1 MKIFES
7 MKLYYALLVGIFSI
21 SLLIPAFGHGTG
33 IESSPFVNVNDRDV
47 RVTVEHLTLDDNE
60 SNAKFFQI
68 HAYDR
73 INNEIIENTN
83 FDIKLFNDDQ
93 VLTNDSFFEEDGIL
107 VLGVATTETGI
118 FTFNIIINA
127 EDQFGAITDLESVNE
142 VSITEVTRH
151 LQTIEEYPVEF
162 RVKSYYD
169 NIERFVYNENN
180 HTAKIIIPFDW
191 KEQNISHT
199 GVVHAEIMFPQ
210 SFVDFLAPNYFG
222 TANGIEL
229 FKSSIFI
236 DDYSE
241 EENRIVHFV
250 LLKDHLRYIKT
261 QMKSMDSELPNVLE
275 LVLNRGEEI
284 KFPISAL
291 TISEE
296 YQVDLSWDPK
306 EIRPGIETKFI
317 YTFRDTYDLA
327 PIRDSDYTLTLLQ
340 NNKEIFSRTAYA
352 KIGADFTDYTF
363 SEQETGVTIARF
375 SNISGSG
382 QETEFAFIVLEAE
395 KSDLVSIPVWIKDHA
410 KWWAEGVFDDNTYA
424 DGIEYMV
431 NVGIIVIPVTQS
443 GVENQ
448 DAVIPEW
455 VKNTAGWWAND
466 EIPDSAYVNAIQYLI
481 KEGIIT
487 IA

>member
-1 MKIFES
+1 MKIHF
-7 MKLYYALLVGIFSI
+7 ALLVGIISI

-33 IESSPFVNVNDRDV
+33 IESSPYVKVGDRDI
-47 RVTVEHLTLDDNE
+47 RVTVEQLALDNI
-60 SNAKFFQI
+60 SAKKFFQI
-68 HAYDR
+68 YAYDR
-73 INNEIIENTN
+73 TNKITIENIN
-83 FDIKLFNDDQ
+83 FDIEIFKEDQ
-93 VLTNDSFFEEDGIL
+93 LLLSDSYFEQEGLL
-107 VLGVATTETGI
+107 VVDLDIDESGI
-118 FTFNIIINA
+118 FTFNTKINSEDEFGIIDNLEFENQISVT
-127 EDQFGAITDLESVNE
+127 EITNH
-142 VSITEVTRH
+142 I
-151 LQTIEEYPVEF
+151 QTIEQIPVEF

-169 NIERFVYNENN
+169 SIARFVYNQTDQ
-180 HTAKIIIPFDW
+180 TAKIIIPFDW

-199 GVVHAEIMFPQ
+199 SVVHTEIMFPKD
-210 SFVDFLAPNYFG
+210 FVSFLAPNYFG

-241 EENRIVHFV
+241 EESRIVHFV
-250 LLKDHLRYIKT
+250 LLKDQLRYIKT
-261 QMKSMDSELPNVLE
+261 QMTNIDTELPDTLE
-275 LVLNRGEEI
+275 LILRQGDEI
-284 KFPISAL
+284 KFPVIAFTL
-291 TISEE
+291 SEE

-306 EIRPGIETKFI
+306 EIRPGVETKFI
-317 YTFRDTYDLA
+317 YTFRDTSDLA

-340 NNKEIFSRTAYA
+340 NNKEIFSRSAHA

-363 SEQETGVTIARF
+363 SEQETGVTVARF

-382 QETEFAFIVLEAE
+382 QETEFAFIVLEEE
-395 KSDLVSIPVWIKDHA
+395 KSNVVSIPAWIKDHA

-424 DGIEYMV
+424 DGIEYMI

-487 IA
+487 IT

>member
-1 MKIFES
+1 

-93 VLTNDSFFEEDGIL
+93 VLTDDSFFEEDGIL

-296 YQVDLSWDPK
+296 YQVDYLGIQRKYDP
-306 EIRPGIETKFI
+306 
-317 YTFRDTYDLA
+317 A
-327 PIRDSDYTLTLLQ
+327 
-340 NNKEIFSRTAYA
+340 
-352 KIGADFTDYTF
+352 
-363 SEQETGVTIARF
+363 
-375 SNISGSG
+375 
-382 QETEFAFIVLEAE
+382 
-395 KSDLVSIPVWIKDHA
+395 
-410 KWWAEGVFDDNTYA
+410 
-424 DGIEYMV
+424 
-431 NVGIIVIPVTQS
+431 
-443 GVENQ
+443 
-448 DAVIPEW
+448 
-455 VKNTAGWWAND
+455 
-466 EIPDSAYVNAIQYLI
+466 
-481 KEGIIT
+481 
-487 IA
+487 

>member
-1 MKIFES
+1 MKIH
-7 MKLYYALLVGIFSI
+7 YALLVGIISI

-33 IESSPFVNVNDRDV
+33 IESSPYVKVGDRDV
-47 RVTVEHLTLDDNE
+47 RVTVEQLALDNI
-60 SNAKFFQI
+60 SAKTFFQI
-68 HAYDR
+68 YAYDR
-73 INNEIIENTN
+73 TNKITIENIN
-83 FDIKLFNDDQ
+83 FDIEIFKEDQ
-93 VLTNDSFFEEDGIL
+93 LLLSDSYFEQEGLL
-107 VLGVATTETGI
+107 VVDLDIDESGI
-118 FTFNIIINA
+118 FTFNTKINSEDEFGIIDNLEFENQISVT
-127 EDQFGAITDLESVNE
+127 EITNH
-142 VSITEVTRH
+142 I
-151 LQTIEEYPVEF
+151 QTIEQIPVEF

-169 NIERFVYNENN
+169 SIARFVYNQTDQ
-180 HTAKIIIPFDW
+180 TAKIIIPFDW

-199 GVVHAEIMFPQ
+199 SVVHTEIMFPKD
-210 SFVDFLAPNYFG
+210 FVSFLAPNYFG

-241 EENRIVHFV
+241 EESRIVHFV
-250 LLKDHLRYIKT
+250 LLKDQLRYIKT
-261 QMKSMDSELPNVLE
+261 QMTNIDTELPDTLE
-275 LVLNRGEEI
+275 LILRQGDEI
-284 KFPISAL
+284 KFPVIAFTL
-291 TISEE
+291 SEE

-306 EIRPGIETKFI
+306 EIRPGVETKFI
-317 YTFRDTYDLA
+317 YTFRDTSDLA
-327 PIRDSDYTLTLLQ
+327 PIRNSDYTLTLLQ
-340 NNKEIFSRTAYA
+340 NNKEIFSRSAHA

-363 SEQETGVTIARF
+363 SEQETGVTVARF

-382 QETEFAFIVLEAE
+382 QETEFAFIVLEEE
-395 KSDLVSIPVWIKDHA
+395 KSNVVSIPAWIKDHA

-424 DGIEYMV
+424 DGIEYMI

-448 DAVIPEW
+448 DAIIPEW

-487 IA
+487 IT

>member
-1 MKIFES
+1 MKIH
-7 MKLYYALLVGIFSI
+7 YALLVGIISI

-33 IESSPFVNVNDRDV
+33 IESSPYVKVGDRDV
-47 RVTVEHLTLDDNE
+47 RVTVEQLALDNI
-60 SNAKFFQI
+60 SAKKFFQI
-68 HAYDR
+68 YAYDR
-73 INNEIIENTN
+73 TNKITIENIN
-83 FDIKLFNDDQ
+83 FDIEIFKEDQ
-93 VLTNDSFFEEDGIL
+93 LLLSDSYFEQEGLL
-107 VLGVATTETGI
+107 VVDLDIDESGI
-118 FTFNIIINA
+118 FTFNTKINSEDEFGIIDNLEFENQISVT
-127 EDQFGAITDLESVNE
+127 EITNH
-142 VSITEVTRH
+142 I
-151 LQTIEEYPVEF
+151 QTIEQIPVEF

-169 NIERFVYNENN
+169 SIARFVYNQTDQ
-180 HTAKIIIPFDW
+180 TAKIIIPFDW

-199 GVVHAEIMFPQ
+199 SVVHTEIMFPKD
-210 SFVDFLAPNYFG
+210 FVSFLAPNYFG

-241 EENRIVHFV
+241 EESRIVHFV
-250 LLKDHLRYIKT
+250 LLKDQLRYIKT
-261 QMKSMDSELPNVLE
+261 QMTNIDTELPDTLE
-275 LVLNRGEEI
+275 LILRQGDEI
-284 KFPISAL
+284 KFPVIAFTL
-291 TISEE
+291 SEE

-306 EIRPGIETKFI
+306 EIRPGVETKFI
-317 YTFRDTYDLA
+317 YTFRDTSDLA
-327 PIRDSDYTLTLLQ
+327 PIRNSDYTLTLLQ
-340 NNKEIFSRTAYA
+340 NNKEIFSRSAHA

-363 SEQETGVTIARF
+363 SEQETGVTVARF

-382 QETEFAFIVLEAE
+382 QETEFAFIVLEEE
-395 KSDLVSIPVWIKDHA
+395 KSNVVSIPAWIKDHA

-424 DGIEYMV
+424 DGIEYMI

-448 DAVIPEW
+448 DAIIPEW

-487 IA
+487 IT

>member
-1 MKIFES
+1 MKIHF
-7 MKLYYALLVGIFSI
+7 ALLVGIISI

-33 IESSPFVNVNDRDV
+33 IESSPYVKVGDRDI
-47 RVTVEHLTLDDNE
+47 RVTVEQLALDNI
-60 SNAKFFQI
+60 SAKKFFQI
-68 HAYDR
+68 YAYDR
-73 INNEIIENTN
+73 TNKITIENIN
-83 FDIKLFNDDQ
+83 FDIEIFKEDQ
-93 VLTNDSFFEEDGIL
+93 LLLSDSYFEQEGLL
-107 VLGVATTETGI
+107 VVDLDIDESGI
-118 FTFNIIINA
+118 FTFNTKINSEDEFGIIDNLEFENQISVT
-127 EDQFGAITDLESVNE
+127 EITNH
-142 VSITEVTRH
+142 I
-151 LQTIEEYPVEF
+151 QTIEQIPVEF

-169 NIERFVYNENN
+169 SIARFVYNQTDQ
-180 HTAKIIIPFDW
+180 TAKIIIPFDW

-199 GVVHAEIMFPQ
+199 SVVHTEIMFPKD
-210 SFVDFLAPNYFG
+210 FVSFLAPNYFG

-241 EENRIVHFV
+241 EESRIVHFV
-250 LLKDHLRYIKT
+250 LLKDQLRYIKT
-261 QMKSMDSELPNVLE
+261 QMTNIDTELPDTLE
-275 LVLNRGEEI
+275 LILRQGDEI
-284 KFPISAL
+284 KFPVIAFTL
-291 TISEE
+291 SEE

-306 EIRPGIETKFI
+306 EIRPGVETKFI
-317 YTFRDTYDLA
+317 YTFRDTSDLA

-340 NNKEIFSRTAYA
+340 NNKEIFSRSAHA

-363 SEQETGVTIARF
+363 SEQETGVTVARF

-382 QETEFAFIVLEAE
+382 QETEFAFIVLESE
-395 KSDLVSIPVWIKDHA
+395 KSDVVSIPVWIKDHA

-424 DGIEYMV
+424 DGIEYMI

-443 GVENQ
+443 GAENQ
-448 DAVIPEW
+448 DAIIPEW

-487 IA
+487 IT

>member
-1 MKIFES
+1 MKIH
-7 MKLYYALLVGIFSI
+7 YALLVGIISI

-33 IESSPFVNVNDRDV
+33 IESSPYVKVGDRDI
-47 RVTVEHLTLDDNE
+47 RVTVEQLALDNI
-60 SNAKFFQI
+60 SAKKFFQI
-68 HAYDR
+68 YAYDR
-73 INNEIIENTN
+73 TNKTTIENIN
-83 FDIKLFNDDQ
+83 FDIEIFKEDQ
-93 VLTNDSFFEEDGIL
+93 LLLSDSYFEQEGLL
-107 VLGVATTETGI
+107 VVELDIDESGI
-118 FTFNIIINA
+118 FTFNTKINSEDEFGIIDNLEFENQISVT
-127 EDQFGAITDLESVNE
+127 EITNH
-142 VSITEVTRH
+142 I
-151 LQTIEEYPVEF
+151 QTIEQIPVEF

-169 NIERFVYNENN
+169 SIARFVYNQTDQ
-180 HTAKIIIPFDW
+180 TAKIIIPFDW

-199 GVVHAEIMFPQ
+199 SVVHTEIMFPKD
-210 SFVDFLAPNYFG
+210 FVSFLAPNYFG

-241 EENRIVHFV
+241 EESRIVHFV
-250 LLKDHLRYIKT
+250 LLKDQLRYIKT
-261 QMKSMDSELPNVLE
+261 QMTNIDTELPDTLE
-275 LVLNRGEEI
+275 LILRQGDEI
-284 KFPISAL
+284 KFPVIAFTL
-291 TISEE
+291 SEE

-306 EIRPGIETKFI
+306 EIRPGVETKFI
-317 YTFRDTYDLA
+317 YTFRDTSDLA

-340 NNKEIFSRTAYA
+340 NNKEIFSRSAHA

-363 SEQETGVTIARF
+363 SEQETGVTVARF

-382 QETEFAFIVLEAE
+382 QETEFAFIVLEEE
-395 KSDLVSIPVWIKDHA
+395 KSNVVSIPAWIKDHA

-424 DGIEYMV
+424 DGIEYMI

-448 DAVIPEW
+448 DAIIPEW

-487 IA
+487 VT